1 MNLTLFELEK
11 YKKELIFME
20 NNYRAKK
27 KIHDA
32 CWVKK
37 KIQWVNEQIKFL
49 KKKEED

>member
-1 MNLTLFELEK
+1 MNLTLSELEK

-20 NNYRAKK
+20 ANYRANK

-37 KIQWVNEQIKFL
+37 KIKQVDEQIKAL
-49 KKKEED
+49 RGDVNE